1 MIVPHIPKKFQLV
14 IACAVLF
21 ALLQLWMPQFI
32 YQRDVMT
39 SEPWRWWTAQWVHV
53 GWRHYLLNM
62 MALTCLPFIF
72 PQSGRFKLLS
82 ALLVLSPMV
91 SLGLYWFFPTVYA
104 YAGLSGV
111 LHGLYTWAAL
121 MVLFPS
127 HASFSH
133 TWFHNVS
140 VRHQQTNGHPMN
152 IQSQSSMQHLSR
164 DVVPE
169 KKFALFLLLAV
180 IVKVLVEKK
189 IGHTDTERLIGAHV
203 LIQAHQIGLVVGII
217 YFSLLYGWYKLNA
230 AKFSDKLSA
239 QSKEY

>member
-91 SLGLYWFFPTVYA
+91 SVGLYWFFPTVYA

-127 HASFSH
+127 HASFHHSL
-133 TWFHNVS
+133 
-140 VRHQQTNGHPMN
+140 VRHQPTN
-152 IQSQSSMQHLSR
+152 SQLQNMQPPSLMQHLSR
-164 DVVPE
+164 YVVPE
-169 KKFALFLLLAV
+169 KFFALFVLLAV

-230 AKFSDKLSA
+230 TNYQHNQKNIN
-239 QSKEY
+239 

>member
-1 MIVPHIPKKFQLV
+1 MPHIPKKFQLV

-111 LHGLYTWAAL
+111 LHGLYVWAAL
-121 MVLFPS
+121 MVLCPS
-127 HASFSH
+127 HAL
-133 TWFHNVS
+133 FHHS
-140 VRHQQTNGHPMN
+140 IVRRQPTNSQLQNM
-152 IQSQSSMQHLSR
+152 QSPSLMQHLSR
-164 DVVPE
+164 YIAPE
-169 KKFALFLLLAV
+169 KKFALFVLLAV
-180 IVKVLVEKK
+180 IVKVLIEKK

-230 AKFSDKLSA
+230 AKFSDKLAA

>member
-91 SLGLYWFFPTVYA
+91 SVGLYWFFPTVYA

-127 HASFSH
+127 HASFHHSL
-133 TWFHNVS
+133 
-140 VRHQQTNGHPMN
+140 VRHQPTN
-152 IQSQSSMQHLSR
+152 SQLQNMQPPSLMQHLSR
-164 DVVPE
+164 YVVPE
-169 KKFALFLLLAV
+169 KFFALFVLLAV

-217 YFSLLYGWYKLNA
+217 YFSLRYGWYKFNA
-230 AKFSDKLSA
+230 AKFIDKLAA

>member
-1 MIVPHIPKKFQLV
+1 MIVPHIPKKFQLL

-32 YQRDVMT
+32 YQRDLMT

-111 LHGLYTWAAL
+111 LHGLYVWAAL
-121 MVLFPS
+121 MVLCSS
-127 HASFSH
+127 HALFDHS
-133 TWFHNVS
+133 V
-140 VRHQQTNGHPMN
+140 VRHQPTNSQFQNM
-152 IQSQSSMQHLSR
+152 QSPLFMQHLSR
-164 DVVPE
+164 YIVPE
-169 KKFALFLLLAV
+169 KKFALFVLLAV
-180 IVKVLVEKK
+180 IFKVLIEKK

-203 LIQAHQIGLVVGII
+203 LIQAHQIGLVAGII
-217 YFSLLYGWYKLNA
+217 YSSLLYSWYK
-230 AKFSDKLSA
+230 FSLIKQRDKLR
-239 QSKEY
+239 

>member
-1 MIVPHIPKKFQLV
+1 MIVPYIPKKFQLV

-39 SEPWRWWTAQWVHV
+39 SQLWRWWTAQWVHV

-62 MALTCLPFIF
+62 MAFTCLPFIF

-91 SLGLYWFFPTVYA
+91 SVGLYWFFPTVYA

-127 HASFSH
+127 HASF
-133 TWFHNVS
+133 HNVL
-140 VRHQQTNGHPMN
+140 VRHQPTNSHPMN
-152 IQSQSSMQHLSR
+152 IQAPSSMQHLSR
-164 DVVPE
+164 YGASE
-169 KKFALFLLLAV
+169 KKFALFVLLAV

-189 IGHTDTERLIGAHV
+189 IGHTDTERLMGAHV

-217 YFSLLYGWYKLNA
+217 YFSLLCGWYKLNA
-230 AKFSDKLSA
+230 AKFSDKLAA